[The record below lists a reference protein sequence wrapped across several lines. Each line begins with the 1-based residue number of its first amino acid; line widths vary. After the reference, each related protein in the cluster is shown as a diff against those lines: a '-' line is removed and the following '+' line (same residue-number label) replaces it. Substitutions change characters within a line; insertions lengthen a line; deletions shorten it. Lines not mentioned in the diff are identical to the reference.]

1 MSSTLA
7 RRYKRQKERDFRKGK
22 TDEYLTIPT
31 KEDVQEYI
39 LEKKIQADKRLKDL
53 GENDFDNV
61 DEFFINPVT

>member
-1 MSSTLA
+1 MSSTLN

-39 LEKKIQADKRLKDL
+39 LEKKIEADKRLKDL
-53 GENDFDNV
+53 RENDFDNV